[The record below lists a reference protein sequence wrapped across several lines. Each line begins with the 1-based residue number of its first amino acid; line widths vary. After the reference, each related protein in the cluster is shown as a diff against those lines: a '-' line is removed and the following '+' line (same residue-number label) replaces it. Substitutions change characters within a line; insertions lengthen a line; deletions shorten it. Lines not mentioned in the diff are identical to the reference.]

1 MYFKIAFQI
10 QAQIF
15 QIMSFFLPTFS
26 LTSNNW
32 KTFKDRELSHVR
44 KNGHCVNISCREE
57 KQIRLVIYVIFP

>member
-15 QIMSFFLPTFS
+15 QITSFFLPTFS

-44 KNGHCVNISCREE
+44 KNGHCVNIPVR
-57 KQIRLVIYVIFP
+57 KKNRLD